1 MWKLV
6 RAGSSM
12 AVGERSGEGE
22 RRGREEHEDDVV
34 QAQGSVCV
42 AAWGPERTDWA
53 ATCPTWPWTASV
65 TSTQCW
71 FSQDPSP
78 SAQRDLKQEPGST
91 GMLAP
96 ICAPEMP
103 VLPLLFGLG

>member
-1 MWKLV
+1 MRTTWSRHRDQSV
-6 RAGSSM
+6 RGC
-12 AVGERSGEGE
+12 R
-22 RRGREEHEDDVV
+22 
-34 QAQGSVCV
+34 
-42 AAWGPERTDWA
+42 GPERTDWA
-53 ATCPTWPWTASV
+53 LACPTWAWPASV

-71 FSQDPSP
+71 FSQGPSA

-91 GMLAP
+91 GMLSP